1 MNEYL
6 SPKEDFRDWLIDNW
20 FHVDDTLNF
29 SISTYLQNNEFDKT
43 DIVDRDDLTEF
54 ISDRLKEGLLNVI
67 ETYEETQNEQD
78 DEKLQI
84 SRNKQLINLKKAII
98 KDATNR
104 KEKIIAV
111 DAKTFK
117 DVYGKE
123 VHLKMSTSV
132 LESMKK
138 DVEKQEVENES
149 SIS

>member
-1 MNEYL
+1 MSEHL
-6 SPKEDFRDWLIDNW
+6 SPKEDFREWLIDNW
-20 FHVDDTLNF
+20 FHIEDTLNF

-54 ISDRLKEGLLNVI
+54 ISDRLKEGLLN
-67 ETYEETQNEQD
+67 
-78 DEKLQI
+78 
-84 SRNKQLINLKKAII
+84 LINLKKAII
-98 KDATNR
+98 KDAANR
-104 KEKIIAV
+104 KEKKIIAV

-138 DVEKQEVENES
+138 KM
-149 SIS
+149 

>member
-1 MNEYL
+1 MSEHL
-6 SPKEDFRDWLIDNW
+6 SPKEDFRDWLINNW
-20 FHVDDTLNF
+20 FHVEDTLNF

-43 DIVDRDDLTEF
+43 DIVDIDDLTEF
-54 ISDRLKEGLLNVI
+54 ISGRLKEGLLNVI
-67 ETYEETQNEQD
+67 EIYEETQNEQD
-78 DEKLQI
+78 DETLQI
-84 SRNKQLINLKKAII
+84 SRDKQLINLKKAII
-98 KDATNR
+98 KDAANR

-111 DAKTFK
+111 DVKTFK